1 MLMNVN
7 YHYANGT
14 AAKHTIDTFGNK
26 TTVIDAPKQAA
37 WIEFIDAKSGI
48 SPQKIITKRQGNDL
62 LVFFEQGES
71 EPDLIIKDYY
81 ANDELPPILGLDS
94 QGAYHAYV
102 AELAQPELALEKLA
116 SGVTSAQILS
126 SEVYN
131 MAAAFPWWHVGG
143 VLAGLG
149 LVGLV
154 AGGGGGGSGGSNPPA
169 KPEKVVFDNNKEPGD
184 GSVSFDLPDIPND
197 IVRVEITYTPSD
209 SNTPVVA
216 VIEKDPTTGKY
227 ISRDPNVKV
236 EPESGKVTIAEEHI
250 QDGTEVS
257 VVVTNDKGMNSD
269 PATTTAG
276 KDYENDT
283 HLDQPKIKELIDKS
297 DRADNNPEELIVS
310 GKTEPFAEVIV
321 KDKNGNVVGK
331 GTADAN
337 GDYLV
342 TVTER
347 DKGENDIN
355 SGDELTVISK
365 VDGKNPTEQK
375 VTVPSAGDEG
385 VTIKHTGDSVG
396 PENPPEISIVPDKG
410 ETKVTFPDDGDTE
423 KVNVDYTPKGDTE
436 KDHIEVSKDKDG
448 NMDVEYKP
456 GDNEFPINIDRTS
469 NPDGSTE
476 TDVTF
481 TPENQDKPIKIDV
494 DKDKDGNTTTK
505 VELTPEGQD
514 KPINIEVKKDDNGNI
529 VVEIKDQDGKVIGDK
544 DQLPSNVEVDDNG
557 TVKIDTDGNK
567 DTPADTVIS
576 NDGTIVVPP
585 GLTVQPDGKVE
596 IDTDNNPNTKPIVID
611 NEGNVIIPDGTTEPS
626 TKIDAS
632 GEDNAGNS
640 SDINSVESTEP
651 ANPNPNGGTPLP
663 PTLTANEDGSVTV
676 KLPTTDKAGTPVKDG
691 DKVVLTFDPEPTAL
705 APNPSEIKVTLVK
718 NGDSW
723 EVDPATPTDLVK
735 VNGDGTVTIPEN
747 SVADATIVTA
757 YSQGKDDNDTQKSA
771 TVQVKVLPDDQTAL
785 NINSTFLSSHN
796 DDNPAKLDD
805 ITEFKLTGYAG
816 STDPFAKVQVKL
828 GDKIIGEGVA
838 DKEGGFALIFREP
851 EGVNINAGEQLTVVA
866 THPSKKTSV
875 PQQVEVQPIVAD
887 STGYKNDEMAPET
900 PYLSVGKDGDN
911 KVTITPKDPQ
921 PGDKIQISVVDNKG
935 NTQDVI
941 VNVDKDGNLVVD
953 KGNPTTP
960 TVTIKDGVI
969 ELDRTQIKDNTNIV
983 VTEKDIAGNTSE
995 PAIKNSGFDGV
1006 TANPTID
1013 KIVANDTDLQ
1023 ADNNPETFTISG
1035 TAPAGSKVIAKDEQG
1050 NVIGETIA
1058 DSEGKYQIDAKEK
1071 GGTDINAGSKIYVTA
1086 QEVDADGKPTK
1097 GESAI
1102 PAVGEVGVA
1111 TTHENDKTPPTP
1123 ADILPPK
1130 DNGDVDVILPD
1141 DAKSGD
1147 KTTISVGED
1156 KNNNGELDPNEV
1168 KDSVTLEKGDDGKW
1182 KPVGGNPDLVKPTD
1196 DDDVVTIPSDKV
1208 PNDSVI
1214 KVETEDLAGNKTKTE
1229 DKIDNKLPQTAMPTD
1244 IKVTAKDE
1252 DNPADGEPDSMTV
1265 TGKAEPDSIIT
1276 VTLNSKEYTGK
1287 ADDKGDFSIKVAAD
1301 DLNVDD
1307 SFEVKAQAPNKT
1319 PSEAATTDINGNG
1332 LTVPKATEFAD
1343 NVEPGKAE
1351 IGDKTNDGDVP
1362 VKLDENAQTG
1372 DQYTINVGK
1381 DADGNGTLDP
1391 SEITSVTVEKQ
1402 PDGTWSVVS
1411 GNEELV
1417 KKPIE
1422 NNTALI
1428 PSDKVAEGDKVNV
1441 IGKDKAGNTSE
1452 AEKTVGDT
1460 TPVVTPTEKT
1470 AAPVIDEIKAIDT
1483 DPVANDNP
1491 EKVIVKGTTDE
1502 PNAEI
1507 VIKDGEGNIIGK
1519 GKSSDTPNDQGKY
1532 PFEVEAT
1539 ELTGKDL
1546 TEGENLT
1553 ITAKTEGK
1561 SESDAAKMHNGT
1573 ETKVPA
1579 VENNSAGHPNDTEN
1593 PTAPEVAQKD
1603 GTDDAVVILPKD
1615 AVEGDQ
1621 VLISKDI
1628 NKDGV
1633 IDNNETTV
1641 IEKGEDGNWKVKGD
1655 DPLNI
1660 GNGNID
1666 NTKGEVTVPAEN
1678 GDKVLAES
1686 QDIAGN
1692 TSESD
1697 SVTISP
1703 AKEKSTA
1710 PTEVEIS
1717 TVDTSNPADNRAE
1730 VINVKGKVPD
1740 AADGTKVIVY
1750 DPKGNI
1756 LGEGTV
1762 QGGEFEF
1769 SVPNS
1774 TNLKAGD
1781 NLEIKALEKGKDL
1794 SDAGSGKNGGTNLPE
1809 VPRTAEGHPNDPSG
1823 PSAPELVNVPKSG
1836 AVAVILPKDANP
1848 GDKVEV
1854 KFTDEKDQEQT
1865 VTLTKQ
1871 ADGSWTSDKEG
1882 LIPSVKDNLN
1892 QPQVVIPENTLKDGK
1907 EVSAKSIDGF
1917 VDGAE
1922 KAAEPVTAGEDAK
1935 TNTPAPEEVKITPID
1950 KNAQADG
1957 NIDAIRV
1964 EGTAEPD
1971 SLVVIY
1977 QGDKEIGR
1985 KQLENGET
1993 KFNIEIGENAG
2004 EINVGDPIRIVAK
2017 APGKD
2022 VSDPYDTLVPNDM
2035 TFLDKQKPQDKPT
2048 VKANDAK
2055 GEGDV
2060 TISVPENPQEPF
2072 VSGDKLIV
2080 KYTDEKGDEHTA
2092 TLTYNGVGGWRSD
2105 DPNVPSI
2112 PKGQFSTTIA
2122 EKHLKDKSE
2131 VSATFKDV
2139 ASNKSDDGV
2148 AIAGYD
2154 EITPTPTVESIVGT
2168 DTDNDGNPETVVI
2181 KGKLLDESGKPLANV
2196 PITVTLENG
2205 TVLGENNPVI
2215 LTNDK
2220 GEYEV
2225 TLTEGQ
2231 YGVPSPLNKGTTFKV
2246 SAEQEGQKDR
2256 SDDKEVQA
2264 PAVTIL
2270 KEDIT
2275 VKGIDLDAHSNPSPE
2290 QFSISGTSEKGA
2302 TVSAY
2307 ITVNDKEVKIGEVN
2321 VDAEDGK
2328 FTLKTTALSKLI
2340 ADGDVG
2346 SDFKY
2351 SVKANETD
2359 TTKLATQIVLKAEKA
2374 GQSPS
2379 PIRTAEAKQVVQGT
2393 GSDSDAAL
2401 KAETFP
2407 NDTQAIDG
2415 DTMAKITALP
2425 EGFGGARI
2433 ELPKATDET
2442 YLEVTVSY
2450 PKKGGLAG
2458 ANDNL
2463 TLIWNGKT
2471 WTSGDTNVIPTPTE
2485 KDGKFI
2491 AYLAP
2496 DKVNEG
2502 TEGAK
2507 NSVTVITRDY
2517 AGNKSTEQTAELN
2530 KPAGDDI
2537 TDQNRT
2543 DPPSLEAGSAQN
2555 AGDLVAKPGS
2565 DNDKLTLKFVD
2576 ENGKDQTIT
2585 IVKDPVAGEWKV
2597 ESENP
2602 TNAKVDPTTGTIT
2615 VPAAKVKDGS
2625 EAEAIGHKGNK
2636 PSTDK
2641 FNDANGIATEVH
2653 VKVIANADDDTPN
2666 AADQPTATGYKDATE
2681 NTEGYKLKGGATV
2694 KAGSDNVEVV
2704 INAKGYVEVLTGMD
2718 GSRHTSG
2725 LTTAPPKT
2733 EGTPPDQGSTNV
2745 EEQDIVIR
2753 AQKDPTTGEWTLRGT
2768 TKDEFTKAQSLTEDE
2783 KRGLSE
2789 EEQAAKLAAK
2799 KESVWGEI
2807 PSDVAIVDKE
2817 GNITLKPNA
2826 LVDDS
2831 AVSAK
2836 GYNAKL
2842 KESTEA
2848 KVDNVGAEPA
2858 NKDIDADEPTI
2869 PQTNRD
2875 GSMSVTPGADNHS
2888 VKVTYTKDG
2897 QEKTL
2902 EIVKNNTGTDVQVEW
2917 KVKDDGA
2924 LPENVTLDKN
2934 TGKLHFPKGT
2944 VDVNTTMTAVGT
2956 NKDGYDS
2963 DSVPQKVLKD
2973 PTPFADAPQAVVD
2986 GDKVVV
2992 TPGADS
2998 EKVKITGTT
3007 NDPVT
3012 IVKGEN
3018 GEWKFENGTNPDGIR
3033 LDPKTGKVTIN
3044 NDKIGNDGII
3054 AEATDGYEPKP
3065 NTAKSNDGK
3074 AVKPIVTDNTANS
3087 TEQPELTPI
3096 DNGEQQGAMTVKPK
3110 ADHVEVKVTYTD
3122 ENSKPAS
3129 ITAVRDPQSGQWS
3142 LSPTVKVEE
3151 KDGKTVTTEEP
3162 VPPTKAI
3169 INKDTGEI
3177 TIMANELK
3185 DGETVKA
3192 VAKDVKGNYSSEAT
3206 AQAANDPV
3214 ENEKLPED
3222 QQPEVERPVEAETP
3236 TLFQNVAVGEVK
3248 IIPGK
3253 GVDYISFNV
3262 GIDVRADGDV
3272 TIKPTEFIS
3281 YVLVKDDYGNWEKYA
3296 YKITDKNG
3304 NGSIDPEDHD
3314 SFSDL
3319 ELHSEALALLTQN
3332 SDGSFTLKEKAN
3344 VAMPEGG
3351 DPNATY
3357 TARLAS
3363 ALGDKSNAG
3372 TTGHKIFD
3380 IVIGREGDE
3389 TLSGKTDVEVPI
3401 GDGSKAET
3409 EKLFI
3414 NNNKEADKAI
3424 DDLTLLT
3431 NDSKAP
3437 AFHHILSTGEDLTSP
3452 VFKVVKDLQGNT
3464 ELHILVD
3471 KDTKGFKFA
3480 TGVYEPDYGFDY
3492 PGFHFVKDNDG
3503 NWGAVRGKNNYYWS
3517 MYDQNGSSET
3527 EIVIKHINN
3536 FYFAVDKADENNHG
3550 RAYSKDPHGYLN
3562 GIIYGADYNDQD
3574 AIAKL
3579 YGYDGG
3585 TGTYKGIELPRI
3597 DFTTPDLVMAQPKPP
3612 TPVDPTDASEQID
3625 MPDANWDEQ
3634 NVGGVKVKPAQNNS
3648 GSKYRV
3654 DYLDEESGD
3663 AKIIYVKKD
3672 TDGKWKFEQEG
3683 STGKI
3688 DGTKIKLNEENGELT
3703 FAPDAVADGGRVT
3716 ITAYDS
3722 TGTPRKNAAVVAL
3735 DEPAPS
3741 VSIEQDTTNDNIGG
3755 VVTKVVSGTNKFEIR
3770 FTDEGRNNTA
3780 TQPKDHV
3787 LVYEKKGGTWEL
3799 VKVDGSDNKK
3809 ITING
3814 EEKDLT
3820 RADNTTIKLDANTG
3834 QVTFDKDAIGD
3845 KTTVTITPY
3854 NKRGNLAGGAAKS
3867 VQSAVDKLIT
3877 YLDDTGAKSV
3887 SEVGKLDYVYI
3898 DAKHGYYRG
3907 LKQLLEGYENN
3918 SKPTPY
3924 QNAEHSPNGR
3934 LLKFD
3939 DNNDIVRIDTSINYT
3954 TYPRYQSGYNFDL
3967 DFDFKGGNDLL
3978 LVGNDVGTAGINE
3991 GRRVSDIKMGDG
4003 NDVFVVGAHN
4013 DWFYV
4018 VRHKENGTFD
4028 IVHWDQYKELKD
4040 KQDSEWQDV
4049 GFYAGGK
4056 KGGQIR
4062 HTTIDMGDGD
4072 DTLLV
4077 LGVNGGNVADRATYD
4092 AIIDLGE
4099 GNNRLVVSQEIDAH
4113 KSIANSVVTAGSGV
4127 DVVKAGGIIEGSSI
4141 RLGGGDDEMIVG
4153 KLDDSTV
4160 DLGDGNDWME
4170 VTSMR
4175 GASAEIG
4182 ANAKVYLGNGNDV
4195 FKLGAKLNASDNSII
4210 DGGNG
4215 SDFLLFDVS
4224 GAMISTT
4231 NVRNFE
4237 EVGFMQDH
4245 STFNIRAFE
4254 IEGLGTPLKVS
4265 QADGKTGNRVD
4276 FGLAGAGD
4284 AESGQNQGGENGQN
4298 QKFADIGHKYWEKS
4312 QSSVTENGVTY
4323 DVYTYDN
4330 NSKIQV
4336 WVENGIEVI

>member
-14 AAKHTIDTFGNK
+14 AAKHSIDTFGNK

-71 EPDLIIKDYY
+71 QPDLIIKDYY

-126 SEVYN
+126 PEVYN

-154 AGGGGGGSGGSNPPA
+154 AGSGGGSGGSNPPA
-169 KPEKVVFDNNKEPGD
+169 KPEKVVFDNNKLPGD

-236 EPESGKVTIAEEHI
+236 EPESGKVTIAEENI

-269 PATTTAG
+269 PAKTNAG
-276 KDYENDT
+276 KDYTEDT
-283 HLDQPKIKELIDKS
+283 KLEQPKIKELIDKS
-297 DRADNNPEELIVS
+297 DRADNNPEELIVE
-310 GKTEPFAEVIV
+310 GKTDKFAEVIV

-331 GTADAN
+331 GTADAK

-347 DKGENDIN
+347 DKGKNDIN

-396 PENPPEISIVPDKG
+396 PEKTPEIKIDPDKG
-410 ETKVTFPDDGDTE
+410 ETKVTFPDDGGDTE
-423 KVNVDYTPKGDTE
+423 KVNIDYTPKGDTE
-436 KDHIEVSKDKDG
+436 KDHIEVSKGKDG
-448 NMDVEYKP
+448 NVDVEYKP

-469 NPDGSTE
+469 NPDGSTK

-481 TPENQDKPIKIDV
+481 TPENQDKPIKIEV
-494 DKDKDGNTTTK
+494 EKDKDGNTTTN
-505 VELTPEGQD
+505 VELTPDGKD
-514 KPINIEVKKDDNGNI
+514 KPINIEVKKDEDGNV
-529 VVEIKDQDGKVIGDK
+529 VVEIKDQDGKVIGGK
-544 DQLPSNVEVDDNG
+544 DQLPDNVKVDDN
-557 TVKIDTDGNK
+557 
-567 DTPADTVIS
+567 
-576 NDGTIVVPP
+576 
-585 GLTVQPDGKVE
+585 GKVE
-596 IDTDNNPNTKPIVID
+596 IDTDGNPTTPDTVIDSDGTISVPPGVTVKPDGNVEIDTDKNPDTKPIVID
-611 NEGNVIIPDGTTEPS
+611 PEGNVTIPDGATEPGTS
-626 TKIDAS
+626 IDAS
-632 GEDNAGNS
+632 GEDKAGNS
-640 SDINSVESTEP
+640 SDIKSVESTEP
-651 ANPNPNGGTPLP
+651 ANPNPGTPLP
-663 PTLTANEDGSVTV
+663 PKLTANEDGSVTV
-676 KLPTTDKAGTPVKDG
+676 ELPTTDKDGTAVKDG
-691 DKVVLTFDPEPTAL
+691 DKVVLIFDQEPTA
-705 APNPSEIKVTLVK
+705 PSNVPQEVKVTLVK
-718 NGDSW
+718 EGDTW
-723 EVDPATPTDLVK
+723 KVAPATTANLVTI
-735 VNGDGTVTIPEN
+735 NDDGTVTILEN
-747 SVADATIVTA
+747 SVVDASVVTA
-757 YSQGKDDNDTQKSA
+757 YAQGNGDSEEQKSA
-771 TVQVKVLPDDQTAL
+771 TVQVTVRPDDITAL
-785 NINSTFLSSHN
+785 NIGSTFLSSHN
-796 DDNPAKLDD
+796 DDSPAKLGD
-805 ITEFKLTGYAG
+805 ITEFKFSGLQGA
-816 STDPFAKVQVKL
+816 TDPFAKVQVKF
-828 GDKIIGEGVA
+828 GDKVIGETVA
-838 DKEGGFALIFREP
+838 DQDGAFTLIFREP
-851 EGVNINAGEQLTVVA
+851 DGTTINAGDQLTVVA
-866 THPSKKTSV
+866 THPTKKPSTAKAV
-875 PQQVEVQPIVAD
+875 VLPIVED
-887 STGYKNDEMAPET
+887 STGYKNDHIAPDT
-900 PYLSVGKDGDN
+900 PQVSVGKDGDN
-911 KVTITPKDPQ
+911 QVKITPKDPQ

-935 NTQDVI
+935 NTQALV
-941 VNVDKDGNLVVD
+941 VNVDKDGNLVPEY
-953 KGNPTTP
+953 KPTAP

-983 VTEKDIAGNTSE
+983 VTAKDIAGNISQ
-995 PAIKNSGFDGV
+995 PAIKNSGFDEV

-1013 KIVANDTDLQ
+1013 KIVAHDTDLQ
-1023 ADNNPETFTISG
+1023 ADKYPETFTITG

-1058 DSEGKYQIDAKEK
+1058 NSEGKYQIDAKEK

-1102 PAVGEVGVA
+1102 PAVGEVSVA

-1130 DNGDVDVILPD
+1130 DNGDIDVILPD
-1141 DAKSGD
+1141 DAKIGD
-1147 KTTISVGED
+1147 KTTISVGKD
-1156 KNNNGELDPNEV
+1156 TNDNGTLDPDEIT
-1168 KDSVTLEKGDDGKW
+1168 DSVTLEKGEDGKW
-1182 KPVGGNPDLVKPTD
+1182 KPIDGNKDLVKPTD
-1196 DDDVVTIPSDKV
+1196 ENDVVTIPSDKV

-1229 DKIDNKLPQTAMPTD
+1229 DTVENKLPQTAMPTD
-1244 IKVTAKDE
+1244 IRVTAKDE
-1252 DNPADGEPDSMTV
+1252 DNPANGEPDSMTV

-1276 VTLNSKEYTGK
+1276 VTLNGKEYTGK

-1301 DLNVDD
+1301 DLEVGD
-1307 SFEVKAQAPNKT
+1307 SFKVKAQAPNKT
-1319 PSEAATTDINGNG
+1319 PSEAATTDVNGNG

-1381 DADGNGTLDP
+1381 DTDGNGKLDP
-1391 SEITSVTVEKQ
+1391 NEVTDSVTLEKQ
-1402 PDGTWSVVS
+1402 PDGTWSVS

-1519 GKSSDTPNDQGKY
+1519 GKSSDTPNEQGKY

-1553 ITAKTEGK
+1553 ITAKAKDK
-1561 SESDAAKMHNGT
+1561 SESDAADNI

-1579 VENNSAGHPNDTEN
+1579 VENNAEGHPNDTSA
-1593 PTAPEVAQKD
+1593 PSAPEVTQKD
-1603 GTDDAVVILPKD
+1603 GTDDARVTLPKD
-1615 AVEGDQ
+1615 AAPGDQ
-1621 VLISKDI
+1621 VIISKDL
-1628 NKDGV
+1628 NGDEV
-1633 IDNNETTV
+1633 IEDNEKTV

-1666 NTKGEVTVPAEN
+1666 NTKGDVTVPAEN

-1703 AKEKSTA
+1703 AKAKSTA
-1710 PTEVEIS
+1710 PTDVEIS
-1717 TVDTSNPADNRAE
+1717 TVDTSNPADNHAE
-1730 VINVKGKVPD
+1730 VINVKGKVPN

-1750 DPKGNI
+1750 DPQGNS

-1762 QGGEFEF
+1762 QGGNGEFEF

-1774 TNLKAGD
+1774 TKLKAGD
-1781 NLEIKALEKGKDL
+1781 NLEIKALEKDKEL
-1794 SDAGSGKNGGTNLPE
+1794 SDAGSGKHGDTNLPE

-1836 AVAVILPKDANP
+1836 AVAVVLPKDANP
-1848 GDKVEV
+1848 NDKVEV
-1854 KFTDEKDQEQT
+1854 TFTDEKDQDQT
-1865 VTLTKQ
+1865 VTLTKKE
-1871 ADGSWTSDKEG
+1871 DGTWESNKENV
-1882 LIPSVKDNLN
+1882 IPSVKDNLQN
-1892 QPQVVIPENTLKDGK
+1892 PQVVIPESALKDDT
-1907 EVSAKSIDGF
+1907 EVTAKSIDGF
-1917 VDGAE
+1917 VNGAE
-1922 KAAEPVTAGEDAK
+1922 KAATPVTAGEDAK
-1935 TNTPAPEEVKITPID
+1935 TNTPSPEDVKIEAID
-1950 KNAQADG
+1950 KDLQADG
-1957 NIDAIRV
+1957 NIDAIKV
-1964 EGTAEPD
+1964 SGTTEPD

-1985 KQLENGET
+1985 VQLNGGANQFEL
-1993 KFNIEIGENAG
+1993 EIGENAG
-2004 EINVGDPIRIVAK
+2004 EINAGDPIRIVAK

-2022 VSDPYDTLVPNDM
+2022 VSDPYDTLVPNGI
-2035 TFLDKQKPQDKPT
+2035 TFRDQQEPQDKPT
-2048 VKANDAK
+2048 VEANDAK

-2060 TISVPENPQEPF
+2060 KISVPKNPQEPF

-2080 KYTDEKGDEHTA
+2080 TYTDEDDKAHTA

-2122 EKHLKDKSE
+2122 ENVLKDNSV
-2131 VSATFKDV
+2131 VSARFQDV
-2139 ASNKSDDGV
+2139 ASNKSDDEV
-2148 AIAGYD
+2148 ATAGYD
-2154 EITPTPTVESIVGT
+2154 EITPTPTASIVGT

-2196 PITVTLENG
+2196 PITVTLEDG
-2205 TVLGENNPVI
+2205 TVLGENNSVI
-2215 LTNDK
+2215 LTNDN

-2231 YGVPSPLNKGTTFKV
+2231 NNVPSPLNKGTTFKV
-2246 SAEQEGQKDR
+2246 SAVQEGLKDR

-2264 PAVTIL
+2264 PAVTRL
-2270 KEDIT
+2270 KNDIT
-2275 VKGIDLDAHSNPSPE
+2275 VKGIDLDDHSNPSPE

-2321 VDAEDGK
+2321 VDAGDGK

-2340 ADGDVG
+2340 ANGDVG

-2351 SVKANETD
+2351 SVKANDGD
-2359 TTKLATQIVLKAEKA
+2359 TKTPTAITLKAVKA
-2374 GQSPS
+2374 DQSPS

-2407 NDTQAIDG
+2407 NDTQAID
-2415 DTMAKITALP
+2415 DKTTAKITALP

-2442 YLEVTVSY
+2442 FLEVEVSY
-2450 PKKGGLAG
+2450 PLKGVTGD
-2458 ANDNL
+2458 NDSL
-2463 TLIWNGKT
+2463 TLTWDGKA
-2471 WTSGDTNVIPTPTE
+2471 WTSSKSGIIANPTE

-2502 TEGAK
+2502 TDGAK

-2517 AGNKSTEQTAELN
+2517 AGNKSVEQKAELN
-2530 KPAGDDI
+2530 KPATDAI
-2537 TDQNRT
+2537 TDQDRT
-2543 DPPSLEAGSAQN
+2543 DPPSLKAGSDQN

-2576 ENGKDQTIT
+2576 ETGKDQTI
-2585 IVKDPVAGEWKV
+2585 IIKKDPVAGEWNV
-2597 ESENP
+2597 TSENP
-2602 TNAKVDPTTGTIT
+2602 TGATLDKTTGTIT

-2625 EAEAIGHKGNK
+2625 EAEAIGHKGDK
-2636 PSTDK
+2636 PSTEP
-2641 FNDANGIATEVH
+2641 FNDADGIETKVH

-2694 KAGSDNVEVV
+2694 KAGDDNVEVV
-2704 INAKGYVEVLTGMD
+2704 INAKGYVEVLTGTD

-2733 EGTPPDQGSTNV
+2733 DGTPTDQGSTKV

-2768 TKDEFTKAQSLTEDE
+2768 TKEEFTKAQSLTEDE
-2783 KRGLSE
+2783 KNGLSE

-2831 AVSAK
+2831 TVSAK
-2836 GYNAKL
+2836 GYNATH

-2848 KVDNVGAEPA
+2848 KVDNVGAEPTD
-2858 NKDIDADEPTI
+2858 KDIDADEPTI

-2875 GSMSVTPGADNHS
+2875 GSMYVTPGADNRS

-2902 EIVKNNTGTDVQVEW
+2902 EIVKNNTGTANQVEW

-2924 LPENVTLDKN
+2924 LPDNVTLDKN

-2963 DSVPQKVLKD
+2963 DKVDQKVLKD

-3012 IVKGEN
+3012 IIKGDN
-3018 GEWKFENGTNPDGIR
+3018 GEWQWENGTGPDGFK

-3044 NDKIGNDGII
+3044 NDKIFIGNDEKVKYGIV
-3054 AEATDGYEPKP
+3054 AEATDGYDPPK
-3065 NTAKSNDGK
+3065 TAKSNQGNP
-3074 AVKPIVTDNTANS
+3074 VKPSVVDKTPDT
-3087 TEQPELTPI
+3087 TEAPELTPI
-3096 DNGEQQGAMTVKPK
+3096 ESGEKQGAMTVKPK
-3110 ADHVEVKVTYTD
+3110 DDHVEVKVTYTD
-3122 ENSKPAS
+3122 EQNNTGS
-3129 ITAVRDPQSGQWS
+3129 ITAVRDPQTGKWS
-3142 LSPTVKVEE
+3142 LAPTVKVEE
-3151 KDGKTVTTEEP
+3151 KDGKTLTTEEP
-3162 VPPTKAI
+3162 VPATKAI
-3169 INKDTGEI
+3169 IDKDTGVI
-3177 TIMANELK
+3177 TLMANELK
-3185 DGETVKA
+3185 DGENVKA
-3192 VAKDVKGNYSSEAT
+3192 VGKDVNGNTKESTPAK
-3206 AQAANDPV
+3206 APNDPV

-3222 QQPEVERPVEAETP
+3222 QQPDVERPVEAETP
-3236 TLFQNVAVGEVK
+3236 TLFQNVDVGEVR

-3253 GVDYISFNV
+3253 GVDSIKFNV
-3262 GIDVRADGDV
+3262 GVKLPNSAEPVEYINYWLTKNDYGEWVAVAAKVTDKDGDGR
-3272 TIKPTEFIS
+3272 
-3281 YVLVKDDYGNWEKYA
+3281 LDDDNDDFA
-3296 YKITDKNG
+3296 I
-3304 NGSIDPEDHD
+3304 
-3314 SFSDL
+3314 L
-3319 ELHSEALALLTQN
+3319 EQSPEALSLL
-3332 SDGSFTLKEKAN
+3332 SYDKEKGYFTLKDSAN
-3344 VAMPEGG
+3344 G
-3351 DPNATY
+3351 
-3357 TARLAS
+3357 ARLSS
-3363 ALGDKSNAG
+3363 ALESKVNPKDIEY
-3372 TTGHKIFD
+3372 KIFD
-3380 IVIGREGDE
+3380 IHLAREGEE
-3389 TLSGKTDVEVPI
+3389 TLSKADIDGFTMMTNHKT
-3401 GDGSKAET
+3401 GANT
-3409 EKLFI
+3409 
-3414 NNNKEADKAI
+3414 AI
-3424 DDLTLLT
+3424 
-3431 NDSKAP
+3431 KAP
-3437 AFHHILSTGEDLTSP
+3437 LYHHVLSNGEALTSP
-3452 VFKVVKDLQGNT
+3452 IIEVVKEVQGDQTSTKLKITFDPDTYAMSFSAGFNINGAPQ
-3464 ELHILVD
+3464 ENGLHIEKNINNAAGKGTYFSDEDGDRSAMVTMDPNNSNVVFVRPTSNVKFQYDVD
-3471 KDTKGFKFA
+3471 GS
-3480 TGVYEPDYGFDY
+3480 
-3492 PGFHFVKDNDG
+3492 VKD
-3503 NWGAVRGKNNYYWS
+3503 VSR
-3517 MYDQNGSSET
+3517 
-3527 EIVIKHINN
+3527 IVYNVNKDDANIKM
-3536 FYFAVDKADENNHG
+3536 
-3550 RAYSKDPHGYLN
+3550 KDFF
-3562 GIIYGADYNDQD
+3562 GADDWGGNGKTISLPNVDLSKVDQ
-3574 AIAKL
+3574 K
-3579 YGYDGG
+3579 Y
-3585 TGTYKGIELPRI
+3585 TLPN
-3597 DFTTPDLVMAQPKPP
+3597 PPKVEN
-3612 TPVDPTDASEQID
+3612 PVDAAEKVDAPTAQID
-3625 MPDANWDEQ
+3625 SQ
-3634 NVGGVKVKPAQNNS
+3634 HKGGVKVKPATSNS
-3648 GSKYRV
+3648 GTKYRV
-3654 DYLDEESGD
+3654 DYLGEDSTD
-3663 AKIIYVKKD
+3663 AKVIMVKKE
-3672 TDGKWKFEQEG
+3672 GSQWVFESNG
-3683 STGKI
+3683 STGSI
-3688 DGTKIKLNEENGELT
+3688 DNAKIKLDASTGELT
-3703 FAPDAVADGGRVT
+3703 FAPEAVADGGRVT

-3722 TGTPRKNAAVVAL
+3722 QNKPRAAASVVAENEL
-3735 DEPAPS
+3735 PTVE
-3741 VSIEQDTTNDNIGG
+3741 IKQDDQSNNIGG
-3755 VVTKVVSGTNKFEIR
+3755 VVATPKDSTNKFEIR

-3799 VKVDGSDNKK
+3799 VKVDGGDDKK
-3809 ITING
+3809 IIING
-3814 EEKDLT
+3814 EEKKLT
-3820 RADNTTIKLDANTG
+3820 QDADNTTIKLDANTG

-3877 YLDDTGAKSV
+3877 YLDDTGAAKV
-3887 SEVGKLDYVYI
+3887 ETVGKLDYVYI

-3934 LLKFD
+3934 RLDFD
-3939 DNNDIVRIDTSINYT
+3939 DNNNIVRIDTSINYT

-3978 LVGNDVGTAGINE
+3978 LVGNDVGTAGIND

-4028 IVHWDQYKELKD
+4028 IVHWDQYKELRN
-4040 KQDSEWQDV
+4040 QDNSEWQDV

-4062 HTTIDMGDGD
+4062 HTTIDMGEGD

-4092 AIIDLGE
+4092 AIINLGE

-4141 RLGGGDDEMIVG
+4141 RLGGGDDEVIVG

-4175 GASAEIG
+4175 GAGAEIG

-4237 EVGFMQDH
+4237 EVGFMQDN

-4265 QADGKTGNRVD
+4265 QANGKTGNKVD

-4284 AESGQNQGGENGQN
+4284 RESGQNQGENGQN